1 MLPSKSFPSHTITF
15 LPGPNEFSGFIVLL
29 IFPARLNI
37 LAVTLSELD
46 KSNKIFVWGN
56 SKTEP
61 PGEKILGWHVIISA
75 LSESTWNKLSDL
87 NAAYMPNSDNSDCK

>member
-46 KSNKIFVWGN
+46 KSNKIFV
-56 SKTEP
+56 
-61 PGEKILGWHVIISA
+61 
-75 LSESTWNKLSDL
+75 
-87 NAAYMPNSDNSDCK
+87 